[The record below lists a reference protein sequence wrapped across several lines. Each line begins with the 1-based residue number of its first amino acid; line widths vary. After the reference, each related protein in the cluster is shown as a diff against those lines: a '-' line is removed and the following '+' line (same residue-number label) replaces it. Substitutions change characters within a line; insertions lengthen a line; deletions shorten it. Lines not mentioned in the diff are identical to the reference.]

1 MTILLSLSAL
11 MAAAL
16 YALAWFPALRRFS
29 TRAAPES
36 GTQPPTRGTQ
46 VGLLLAAVA
55 CHAVALGSGV
65 LAGEGLRYGFAP
77 ALSATFL
84 VGVLV
89 LLVEPL
95 STRVDALRV
104 VVLPATA
111 LMTLLPLAFPGAEF
125 PVERTR
131 PLFLPHLVFGT
142 LAYGVLLLAALY
154 ASLMSVVERSLHRA
168 DAPAEGGWLDRLP
181 PLLVLERILF
191 RLIGFGFLML
201 TLTAL
206 TGVVFTDQVFG
217 RPLRLDHKTVF
228 TLVSWVL
235 FGTLLVGRR
244 LRGWRGRTALAFTT
258 AGFGLLLLGY
268 VGSRFVLEVIL
279 QRP

>member
-1 MTILLSLSAL
+1 MTILLALSAL
-11 MAAAL
+11 MAGAL
-16 YALAWFPALRRFS
+16 YALAWFSALRRFS
-29 TRAAPES
+29 ARTPRDAGVPAPV
-36 GTQPPTRGTQ
+36 GATQTG
-46 VGLLLAAVA
+46 VLLAAAA

-65 LAGEGLRYGFAP
+65 LAGDGLRYGFGP
-77 ALSATFL
+77 ALSASFL

-95 STRVDALRV
+95 SSRVDALRV
-104 VVLPATA
+104 VVLPATLVMA
-111 LMTLLPLAFPGAEF
+111 LLPLAFPGTEF
-125 PVERTR
+125 PAERAR

-168 DAPAEGGWLDRLP
+168 STPAEGGWLARLP

-191 RLIGFGFLML
+191 RLITFGFLML

-217 RPLRLDHKTVF
+217 RPLRFDHKTVF
-228 TLVSWVL
+228 TLVSWLL

-258 AGFGLLLLGY
+258 AGFALLLLGY

-279 QRP
+279 QRS